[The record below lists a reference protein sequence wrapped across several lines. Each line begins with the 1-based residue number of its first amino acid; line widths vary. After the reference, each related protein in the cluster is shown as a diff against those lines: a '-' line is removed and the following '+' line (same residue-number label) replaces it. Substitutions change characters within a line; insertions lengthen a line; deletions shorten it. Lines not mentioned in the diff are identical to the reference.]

1 MRNACFK
8 AALAALSLSIAC
20 LAPAAQAQ
28 SKDPVIGTWK
38 INPEKSK
45 YNPGPPLKSVVTK
58 FEPAGKGVKNTT
70 EFTNAEGKAFTVT
83 YTAEYDGK
91 DNPLAGSAT
100 ANTVAIKK
108 LKDGSVERVDK
119 KDGKVTMTMV
129 RQVSKDGKSMTVTQ
143 KATNP
148 QGKPVDNVLVFDRQ

>member
-1 MRNACFK
+1 MRNAYFK
-8 AALAALSLSIAC
+8 AALAALTLSVAC

-38 INPEKSK
+38 INAEKSK
-45 YNPGPPLKSVVTK
+45 YDPGRPPKSLVTK

-70 EFTNAEGKAFTVT
+70 EFVNAEGKAFTIT

-91 DNPLAGSAT
+91 DVPLAGSPT
-100 ANTVAIKK
+100 ANAVAIKK

-119 KDGKVTMTMV
+119 KDGMVTSTMV
-129 RQVSKDGKSMTVTQ
+129 RRVSKDGKTLTVTQ
-143 KATNP
+143 KGTNP
-148 QGKPVDNVLVFDRQ
+148 QGTPINNVMIFDRK